1 MFEKVISDLQ
11 SRFGSAN
18 FNFFAGAGDMPTIR
32 LSNEYGEAEIM
43 LHGAHVISYTPAG
56 AVPVLWMSQKSMFE
70 VNEPIRGGIPVCWPW
85 FGPDPAGKF
94 GGHGFARVSEWRVI
108 EAIQSPAGKSSVT
121 LELTEKDVDEKFAP
135 QPFKLQLT
143 VTLGTA
149 LMAALKIFNTSDKV
163 LNYSGALHSY
173 FNVADS
179 SVIQV
184 EGLNDCAYA
193 DKVLNVEA
201 VQSGNVVIDREID
214 RVYCGTSGIVRI
226 IDPVLKRTIR
236 IAKSGSTSTVVWN
249 PWVEKSQR
257 MADFGDEEY
266 HTMVCVEAANAAA
279 AGDDRS
285 LIPGAM
291 AELRQ
296 IISVEE
302 I

>member
-1 MFEKVISDLQ
+1 
-11 SRFGSAN
+11 
-18 FNFFAGAGDMPTIR
+18 
-32 LSNEYGEAEIM
+32 
-43 LHGAHVISYTPAG
+43 
-56 AVPVLWMSQKSMFE
+56 
-70 VNEPIRGGIPVCWPW
+70 
-85 FGPDPAGKF
+85 
-94 GGHGFARVSEWRVI
+94 
-108 EAIQSPAGKSSVT
+108 
-121 LELTEKDVDEKFAP
+121 
-135 QPFKLQLT
+135 
-143 VTLGTA
+143 
-149 LMAALKIFNTSDKV
+149 MAALKIFNTSDKV

-226 IDPVLKRTIR
+226 IDPVFNRAIKV
-236 IAKSGSTSTVVWN
+236 AKSGSTSTVVWN